1 MKNKKWHRGLAR
13 PVSLL
18 TIYADRSSQCDRAGG
33 IRSASKL
40 GTLLSIGKGIQS
52 FMPKA
57 QSWAEE
63 IFHNNKEIKE
73 WLDSLTLDWD
83 KIINE
88 VVVFTS
94 GASSVLGSTF
104 VVARRIASGIT
115 TL

>member
-1 MKNKKWHRGLAR
+1 
-13 PVSLL
+13 
-18 TIYADRSSQCDRAGG
+18 
-33 IRSASKL
+33 
-40 GTLLSIGKGIQS
+40 
-52 FMPKA
+52 MPKA

-88 VVVFTS
+88 VVKFFTS

-115 TL
+115 TFVIAFVLRATFCCRKKN